1 MNELVR
7 RILRQPF
14 VEWFVPERLAAMEGV
29 EAYRARLLVAFVYGI
44 SFIGAAFSMVYP
56 FVGVPEALVAAIV
69 GGTCI
74 LLGPLVMSWT
84 GSARLGAHVAGF
96 FLYASI
102 VMIVVMTGGMY
113 APGLM
118 WLVIL
123 PTFGLV
129 FSGFGGGLVW
139 FGVVAATTTVFF
151 AAEIGGVSEFW
162 PPISDAYRHWVEL
175 LAVVSLALV
184 ILQLWTF
191 DRWLHVQLNEDVEE
205 ARAELEHQAYY
216 DQLTG
221 LPNRQLLYERLRRAI
236 DRFERD
242 DEGFAFLFV
251 DLDDFKAVN
260 DSLGHTVGDR
270 VLQTLAK
277 RLETSVRSQDTVAR
291 FGGDEFVVL
300 LESVSAE
307 SSASSNSPV
316 ERLCRAFQQPVEI
329 GGDKIHLTASIG
341 VAGATICGDVDG
353 GMDRQIEIVRRAADR
368 AMYGAKDRMG
378 TTVERVGMDDHVDSS
393 RRIQQEN
400 RIRRGI
406 ESGEFEPHYQPIYL
420 ADGHQLMGVEVLA
433 RWNHPERGVL
443 GPDEF
448 LPIIERRALIF
459 EFADQILSGVLR
471 DVGSGELSAQLDGP
485 FWIHLNLSSQEV
497 ADPEYLEDLVERLVN
512 RTPEE
517 IHWRLEITES
527 QWVRR
532 ELDFEPFRRERVGL
546 VIDDFGKGY
555 SSLGRLADMPCDG
568 IKLDRQFVRRVDAES
583 DHRALIEI
591 VSQLGQLLEV
601 PVVAEGVETREELEV
616 VQQAGVTAVQGF
628 YFARP
633 AGFDELIASFGG

>member
-14 VEWFVPERLAAMEGV
+14 VEWFVPDRLADVEGV
-29 EAYRARLLVAFVYGI
+29 EAYRARLLVVFVYGI
-44 SFIGAAFSMVYP
+44 AGVGAVFSTVYP
-56 FVGVPEALVAAIV
+56 FVGVPEALVAAVV
-69 GGTCI
+69 GSGLI
-74 LLGPLVMSWT
+74 LFGPLVMWWT

-102 VMIVVMTGGMY
+102 VVIVVMTGGMY

-139 FGVVAATTTVFF
+139 FGVVAATATVFF
-151 AAEIGGVSEFW
+151 GAEMGGVSEFW

-191 DRWLHVQLNEDVEE
+191 DRWLHIQLNQDVEE
-205 ARAELEHQAYY
+205 AKAELEHQAYY

-221 LPNRQLLYERLRRAI
+221 LPNRQLLYQRLRRAI
-236 DRFERD
+236 DRFERGGED
-242 DEGFAFLFV
+242 FAFLFV

-300 LESVSAE
+300 LESVSTEIAT
-307 SSASSNSPV
+307 SPNAPV

-329 GGDKIHLTASIG
+329 GGEKIHLPASIG
-341 VAGATICGDVDG
+341 FAGATICRNVDG
-353 GMDRQIEIVRRAADR
+353 GMDRRIEIVRRAADR
-368 AMYGAKDRMG
+368 AMYRAKDRMG
-378 TTVERVGMDDHVDSS
+378 TTVERVGMDDHVNSS

-406 ESGEFEPHYQPIYL
+406 AAGEFEPHYQPIYL
-420 ADGHQLMGVEVLA
+420 VDGKELVGAEVLA
-433 RWNHPERGVL
+433 RWNHPERGIL
-443 GPDEF
+443 GPEEF

-459 EFADQILSGVLR
+459 EFAEQIFSGVLQDLEGGALTR
-471 DVGSGELSAQLDGP
+471 QVDAP

-497 ADPEYLEDLVERLVN
+497 VDPEYLEALVERMVK
-512 RTPEE
+512 RTPDE
-517 IHWRLEITES
+517 IQWRLEITES

-568 IKLDRQFVRRVDAES
+568 IKLDRQFVRRVDEES

-591 VSQLGQLLEV
+591 VAQLGQLLEV
-601 PVVAEGVETREELEV
+601 PVVAEGVETTEELDV
-616 VQQAGVTAVQGF
+616 IRQAGVTAVQG
-628 YFARP
+628 YCFARP
-633 AGFDELIASFGG
+633 GPFDELVGRFGG